1 MSSTN
6 FNFKIPIILRNTIK
20 RLNNRQGV
28 IGVIITDKEG
38 FTLDTSLPK
47 DQSETISAHIGVVIS
62 RVMDVVN
69 KSQRVKN
76 LKKPGTVYSSG
87 DLKEISIQLETME
100 LLIVPN
106 KEAGLNIVILQN
118 LMNF

>member
-1 MSSTN
+1 MSSN
-6 FNFKIPIILRNTIK
+6 FTFSIPVILRNTIK

-47 DQSETISAHIGVVIS
+47 EQSETISAHIGVVIS

-69 KSQRVKN
+69 KSQNVKN
-76 LKKPGTVYSSG
+76 IKKGTLYSCG
-87 DLKEISIQLETME
+87 DLKEISIHLETME

-106 KEAGLNIVILQN
+106 EEAGLNIVILQN
-118 LMNF
+118 LNTT